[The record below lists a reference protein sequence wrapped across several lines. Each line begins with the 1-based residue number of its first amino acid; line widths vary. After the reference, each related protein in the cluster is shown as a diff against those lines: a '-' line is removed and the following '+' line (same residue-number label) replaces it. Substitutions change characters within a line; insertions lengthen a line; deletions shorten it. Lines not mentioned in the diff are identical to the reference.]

1 MERAES
7 RVTWPPAH
15 ATEACPHHGEP
26 GTGLE
31 QRPQSAE
38 PTPGSW
44 RQVSVTARDRVS
56 TVLSR
61 GLEALSSGG
70 PGADPARRGERGA
83 VLCPQTPLR
92 DGHVDGSRHTSGQQ
106 GHPEAIRGRAVAV
119 ALWVA

>member
-15 ATEACPHHGEP
+15 AAEACRHHGEP

-61 GLEALSSGG
+61 GPEALSSGG
-70 PGADPARRGERGA
+70 PGADPVSVGPSSARR
-83 VLCPQTPLR
+83 PHSQ

>member
-7 RVTWPPAH
+7 RVTWPPAP
-15 ATEACPHHGEP
+15 ATEACRHHGEP

-61 GLEALSSGG
+61 GPEALSSGG
-70 PGADPARRGERGA
+70 PGADPARRGARGA